1 MEFKDKGKMRKKDL
15 GCISH
20 LCCLHLPEDRKDCST
35 ALGPNVCIPNILLS
49 SSASTWR
56 FLGSQGIFL
65 YLPPSSLSAL
75 WLLCLL
81 VFLSALSIIWFFDM
95 SWIGDIVLGSSDHWI
110 HTALTFLSPFWHW
123 AFLKSWRKTQCIGD
137 FPMTYQ
143 IGMD

>member
-1 MEFKDKGKMRKKDL
+1 MQLRTKIEEWHSSLLRFSHLYSTLLLIRLFQKTRNGHPLSSSWKMEFKDKGKVRKKDL

-95 SWIGDIVLGSSDHWI
+95 S
-110 HTALTFLSPFWHW
+110 
-123 AFLKSWRKTQCIGD
+123 
-137 FPMTYQ
+137 
-143 IGMD
+143 